1 MREKEVERALAA
13 QQGTDHFVRR
23 RNTLSAKRYPKDC
36 PPLVVRWYHAIDL
49 PKRKP
54 LSSQAITPDKALPK
68 PKKWIPFSESDSR
81 AIEAAFQ
88 AQTEEEDAAEL
99 QRGAA
104 TPATPNEPKT
114 EEKKAVKVPVNED
127 YLFDVDIETR
137 ELAPSYWLGPVYDVK
152 RGTWFTPDGEA
163 VDESLAIQL
172 EEGYLKVKPWRFG
185 KAEKK
190 DEKRSASQPRG
201 RPLSMGPSGADDHRK
216 ELARLNRDSTSNPVT
231 PKSSF
236 DSLKKEAMKQP
247 SASTPKDE
255 AQETAN
261 APAQSPRTYRLFGA
275 YMNSTVTYQDEKT
288 AWLLT
293 DDAWTRMG
301 STLYERFAGGAHY
314 AGYRYIRG
322 YTDPKAKPKQPN
334 ASKDSTKQTER
345 PVTPSLAYGSDHG
358 KSTSSD
364 GTSDAEGTDA
374 ENRDE
379 SPSQARRRNLE
390 RQVSQ
395 LMTSSKPEYE
405 KKQEEELRKREE
417 KEMRDDYKAEDKGDQ
432 GREIEHLL
440 LITHGI
446 GQRLGMRMESINFIR
461 DVNTFRKS
469 LKSVYA
475 ASPDLQALNSETESE
490 TKNNRIQVIPIV
502 WRHLLDFPKQSLKHN
517 RKEHDLGD
525 LDHDDHE
532 YPNLEDITVEG
543 VPAVRNFL
551 TDLALDI
558 LLYQSPAYKGHISR
572 IVVNELNRTYRLFK
586 DRNPSFKGKV
596 SLVGHSLGS
605 AIMFDILCMQKD
617 SKAKPNVHSTRHRR
631 HTEEGLKLDFEV
643 EDFYALGSPIGLFQM
658 LKGRTIAARPSTT
671 FNPAKTPGC
680 AIDDPFSTPDEQD
693 NAFNITTS
701 SPLCK
706 QVFNIFHPTDP
717 ISYRM
722 EPLISPAMSSLK
734 AQPLPYTKKGI
745 FGAPASQGLTGIG
758 ARVGQGVTDFWS
770 SLGSGI
776 ASGLLN
782 RSLGISGADMA
793 GANTGTPGQRTS
805 RPLSTGPSSGLGIV
819 PGLNEPT
826 SAFIS
831 EERRRRLG
839 QEKIAEGED
848 GEHPPTLIESEI
860 ETLFA
865 GFQKRRA
872 SQQSEDGIRDVVK
885 DLEWQELEERS
896 RQLKKEEAKVRGLN
910 SNGRVDYSIQEGA
923 FDISLLASLASHMTY
938 WADEDVSHFMIS
950 QLLARHRVFKSKE

>member
-1 MREKEVERALAA
+1 MEVL
-13 QQGTDHFVRR
+13 
-23 RNTLSAKRYPKDC
+23 
-36 PPLVVRWYHAIDL
+36 
-49 PKRKP
+49 
-54 LSSQAITPDKALPK
+54 
-68 PKKWIPFSESDSR
+68 
-81 AIEAAFQ
+81 
-88 AQTEEEDAAEL
+88 
-99 QRGAA
+99 
-104 TPATPNEPKT
+104 
-114 EEKKAVKVPVNED
+114 
-127 YLFDVDIETR
+127 
-137 ELAPSYWLGPVYDVK
+137 
-152 RGTWFTPDGEA
+152 
-163 VDESLAIQL
+163 
-172 EEGYLKVKPWRFG
+172 
-185 KAEKK
+185 
-190 DEKRSASQPRG
+190 
-201 RPLSMGPSGADDHRK
+201 
-216 ELARLNRDSTSNPVT
+216 
-231 PKSSF
+231 
-236 DSLKKEAMKQP
+236 
-247 SASTPKDE
+247 
-255 AQETAN
+255 
-261 APAQSPRTYRLFGA
+261 
-275 YMNSTVTYQDEKT
+275 
-288 AWLLT
+288 
-293 DDAWTRMG
+293 
-301 STLYERFAGGAHY
+301 
-314 AGYRYIRG
+314 
-322 YTDPKAKPKQPN
+322 
-334 ASKDSTKQTER
+334 
-345 PVTPSLAYGSDHG
+345 
-358 KSTSSD
+358 
-364 GTSDAEGTDA
+364 
-374 ENRDE
+374 RDE
-379 SPSQARRRNLE
+379 SPSQTRRRNLE

-405 KKQEEELRKREE
+405 KKQEEEMRKREE

-432 GREIEHLL
+432 GRDIEHLL

-461 DVNTFRKS
+461 DVNTLRKS
-469 LKSVYA
+469 FKSVYA
-475 ASPDLQALNSETESE
+475 ASPDLQALNSETDSE
-490 TKNNRIQVIPIV
+490 TKNNRIQMIPIV
-502 WRHLLDFPKQSLKHN
+502 WRHLLDFPQQSLKHN

-572 IVVNELNRTYRLFK
+572 IVVKELNRTYRLFK

-605 AIMFDILCMQKD
+605 AIMFDILCLQKD
-617 SKAKPNVHSTRHRR
+617 SRSNSTPPSMPSSKHRR

-658 LKGRTIAARPSTT
+658 LKGRTIAARPATT
-671 FNPAKTPGC
+671 YTPAKTPAC
-680 AIDDPFSTPDEQD
+680 ALDDPFSTTAEEQD
-693 NAFNITTS
+693 HAFDITTS

-717 ISYRM
+717 ISYRI

-793 GANTGTPGQRTS
+793 GASTGGASPGQRSS
-805 RPLSTGPSSGLGIV
+805 RPLLASSYSGLV
-819 PGLNEPT
+819 SGLNEPT

-839 QEKIAEGED
+839 QETIAEGED

-896 RQLKKEEAKVRGLN
+896 RQLKKEEAKVRNLN
-910 SNGRVDYSIQEGA
+910 SNGRVDYSIQEGVS
-923 FDISLLASLASHMTY
+923 SLVGPT
-938 WADEDVSHFMIS
+938 
-950 QLLARHRVFKSKE
+950 ARHGLY